1 MSDGGVSQLLTVS
14 QRHEGDTVVV
24 AAEGEIDI
32 TSAPQLSAALEAV
45 GAGVTAPIVDLS
57 GVDFMGSVGLSVLL
71 AASEKLKA
79 AQADAGQL
87 RVVVSPQV
95 RRPLEVTGL
104 DKVLAL
110 FDSLDQAL
118 TAGPGTV

>member
-14 QRHEGDTVVV
+14 QRHHGDIVVV
-24 AAEGEIDI
+24 AAQGEIDI

-45 GAGVTAPIVDLS
+45 GAEGFAPIVDLS

-71 AASEKLKA
+71 AASEQLGG
-79 AQADAGQL
+79 DRL
-87 RVVVSPQV
+87 RVVVSAQV

-104 DKVLAL
+104 DKILDL

-118 TAGPGTV
+118 AGPGSAV

>member
-14 QRHEGDTVVV
+14 QHHEGDTVVV

-45 GAGVTAPIVDLS
+45 GADVTAPIVDLS

-71 AASEKLKA
+71 AASEKLKTA
-79 AQADAGQL
+79 NADAGQL

-110 FDSLDQAL
+110 FDSLQQAL
-118 TAGPGTV
+118 AAGA